1 MIYFV
6 RHGLSEANAKK
17 IFAGQRDD
25 SALVEEGRIQA
36 KETAQKIKDEGL
48 EIHKIITSPSRR
60 ARETAEI
67 IASELGFGIQEVVV
81 DKRIH
86 EYDMGSLSGKPWG
99 VISSSMLVNAEE
111 AEDPKVFR
119 ERLYSC
125 IKELAKHPENIL
137 IVSHGGVGRMLQT
150 IKEDKDTNLFYDL
163 PLAPN
168 ASITKIDWVK

>member
-6 RHGLSEANAKK
+6 RHGLSEANVKK

-25 SALVEEGRIQA
+25 SLLVEEGRIQA
-36 KETAQKIKDEGL
+36 KETAQKIKEEGL
-48 EIHKIITSPSRR
+48 EIKKIITSPSKR

-67 IASELGFGIQEVVV
+67 IATELGFDKQNVIV
-81 DKRIH
+81 DERIH

-99 VISSSMLVNAEE
+99 VISSSMLVNAEN
-111 AEDPKVFR
+111 AEDPKDFQ
-119 ERLYSC
+119 ERIFSC
-125 IKELAKHPENIL
+125 IKEFSKSSENIL

-150 IKEDKDTNLFYDL
+150 IQENRDINLFYDL

-168 ASITKIDWVK
+168 ASITKIDWIK